1 MKKAADLAQEHWN
14 ETALFLTEEQRYSTY
29 PWLYE
34 MAEFRHHTGE
44 RVLEIGCGTGCD
56 LLQFAKHGA
65 TAIGIDIT
73 QEHLRLAK
81 ERVGGSAEVKYGD
94 AREIPVA
101 DGTIDYVYSH
111 GVIHHSDEPE
121 KIVSEIMRVLRPGGR
136 FNIHVYSKWS
146 YYPLRLMLQFG
157 SRWKSYIENSRM
169 PVHIDL
175 YTGRKLRR
183 LFPVPI
189 SIQKREFAAIPV
201 LQRWFGWYLIA
212 TGRKE

>member
-14 ETALFLTEEQRYSTY
+14 ETALFLTEDQRYSAY

-34 MAEFRHHTGE
+34 MAEFRYHAGE

-65 TAIGIDIT
+65 AAIGIDIT
-73 QEHLRLAK
+73 QEHLRLARQ
-81 ERVGGSAEVKYGD
+81 RVEDRAEVKYGD

-101 DGTIDYVYSH
+101 DSSIDYVYSH
-111 GVIHHSDEPE
+111 GVIHHSDDP
-121 KIVSEIMRVLRPGGR
+121 KRIVSEIMRVLRPGGR
-136 FNIHVYSKWS
+136 FNVHVYAKWS
-146 YYPLRLMLQFG
+146 YYPLTLMRRFG
-157 SRWKSYIENSRM
+157 PRWKLHIENSRM

-175 YTGRKLRR
+175 YTGRKLRH

-189 SIQKREFAAIPV
+189 SIQKREFASIPV

-212 TGRKE
+212 KGQKL